1 MRTTIEL
8 PDQLLKQAKSQAA
21 LRGISLRLFF
31 IEAVAGKLAANPPRG
46 RRGIPVVGGADGPAI
61 RMATREE
68 VDEAM
73 FG

>member
-8 PDQLLKQAKSQAA
+8 PDQLLAQAKSQAA
-21 LRGISLRLFF
+21 LRGVPLKTFF
-31 IEAVAGKLAANPPRG
+31 IEAIEGKLAAAPQRVRRPP
-46 RRGIPVVGGADGPAI
+46 PVVGGFDGPPI
-61 RMATREE
+61 RMATPEE